1 MMRRPGHETLSPRTE
16 INMTPLMDLTFLL
29 LIVFMITA
37 PLLEYA
43 VDVSPPK
50 LDAEQPK
57 EEKHLIVSLNSEG
70 RLYVAKT
77 PVTLRDLRLRLDAL
91 CRDDPDLAVFI
102 RADESRAYGEVMAIM
117 RMVRKAGLDNVSL
130 LTQAEDD

>member
-1 MMRRPGHETLSPRTE
+1 MRRPGHETLRPRSE

-50 LDAEQPK
+50 LDSQQPK

-70 RLYVAKT
+70 RLYAGKT
-77 PVTLRDLRLRLDAL
+77 PVTLQNLRLRLEAL
-91 CRDDPDLAVFI
+91 YRADPNLAVFI
-102 RADESRAYGEVMAIM
+102 RADESRAYGEVIAVM

-130 LTQAEDD
+130 LTQAEDE